1 MTCRA
6 TGLMW
11 LSLRLLFILLS
22 DSSPS
27 PPSWPPMR
35 NHTLCSSLF
44 TSPSSSSFSSAL
56 VLLLSINLNPPS
68 PSPLWTEEG
77 GSMDGWRDGCDCSS
91 SLKREVEIFT
101 AALFSPSASWN
112 AWWEGLLCFWRRP
125 VNRKHV
131 RVRLQREH
139 KHCDSFALTSRK
151 LTQQHFI
158 SSPSLQNPP
167 LVSVSM
173 STWTELKAE
182 RSFKDKR

>member
-1 MTCRA
+1 MNIKCSSALNHSNRMTCRA

-77 GSMDGWRDGCDCSS
+77 GVWMDGGMD
-91 SLKREVEIFT
+91 VT
-101 AALFSPSASWN
+101 AAALWKEKWRFLQQLFFLPLPAEMHDGKVSCVFGGVQWTGNMSGSD
-112 AWWEGLLCFWRRP
+112 C
-125 VNRKHV
+125 
-131 RVRLQREH
+131 RE
-139 KHCDSFALTSRK
+139 STNTAIRSL
-151 LTQQHFI
+151 
-158 SSPSLQNPP
+158 SLQEN
-167 LVSVSM
+167 
-173 STWTELKAE
+173 
-182 RSFKDKR
+182 